1 MYDFMQACTYS
12 FLILHVE
19 VHVAR
24 MQTRF
29 YQSCLY
35 HIRGLEG

>member
-1 MYDFMQACTYS
+1 MYDFIQAYTYS
-12 FLILHVE
+12 FLILRVE

-35 HIRGLEG
+35 HMT